1 MSNIKE
7 KFDKNTVTLFRID
20 FQKAIKDL
28 EERYGCNISLGT
40 LRYSDNE
47 VRGKMIAQ
55 KGQKTIKPTKTTNFK
70 VGDKVKIV
78 HKKANPNFVFV
89 INKINKKS
97 IKVHKIDDMWD
108 IWKVSPNL
116 LELV

>member
-7 KFDKNTVTLFRID
+7 KFDKVTVQLFRTD
-20 FQKAIKDL
+20 FEKAIKDL

-40 LRYSDNE
+40 LRYNDNE

-55 KGQKTIKPTKTTNFK
+55 KGQKAIKPTTTNFNI
-70 VGDKVKIV
+70 GDKVRIL
-78 HKKANPNFVFV
+78 HKKSDPKTLFR
-89 INKINKKS
+89 IIKINKKS
-97 IKVHKIDDMWD
+97 IKVRCIDDLFN

>member
-7 KFDKNTVTLFRID
+7 KFDKVTVQLFRAD
-20 FQKAIKDL
+20 FEKAIKDL

-40 LRYSDNE
+40 LRYNDNE

-55 KGQKTIKPTKTTNFK
+55 KGVKKETLKNSDFN
-70 VGDKVKIV
+70 VGDKVRIL
-78 HKKANPNFVFV
+78 HKKADPKTLFRVV
-89 INKINKKS
+89 KINKKS
-97 IKVHKIDDMWD
+97 IKVRNIDDLFD
-108 IWKVSPNL
+108 IWKVSSSL

>member
-7 KFDKNTVTLFRID
+7 KFDKVTVQLFRTD
-20 FQKAIKDL
+20 FQKAMKDL
-28 EERYGCNISLGT
+28 EEKYGCNVSLGT

-55 KGQKTIKPTKTTNFK
+55 KGVKKETLKNSDFN
-70 VGDKVKIV
+70 VGDKVRIL
-78 HKKANPNFVFV
+78 HKKADPKTLFRV
-89 INKINKKS
+89 IKINKKS
-97 IKVHKIDDMWD
+97 IKVRNIDDLFD
-108 IWKVSPNL
+108 IWKVSSSL

>member
-7 KFDKNTVTLFRID
+7 KFDKVTVQLFRTD
-20 FQKAIKDL
+20 FEKAIKDL

-40 LRYSDNE
+40 LRYNDNE

-55 KGQKTIKPTKTTNFK
+55 KGEKKERLSVTDFK
-70 VGDKVKIV
+70 IGDKVKIV
-78 HKKANPNFVFV
+78 HKKSDPKAVFV
-89 INKINKKS
+89 IKKINKKS
-97 IKVHKIDDMWD
+97 IKVTSVDNIFNT
-108 IWKVSPNL
+108 WKVSPNL